1 MVAAPVPPVGFPSTG
16 VSGGGSDLVS
26 LLVVGIVV
34 IAAAAVWL
42 VASWFSRRTLMPSGV
57 EASAFIESES
67 REPASVA

>member
-1 MVAAPVPPVGFPSTG
+1 MAAGPIPPVGIPTTD

-26 LLVVGIVV
+26 LLVIGIVV
-34 IAAAAVWL
+34 IAATAVWL
-42 VASWFSRRTLMPSGV
+42 VASWFSRRTLMPSDV